1 MQKLTYDEVVE
12 TFASQGCKLLTK
24 SYKNNK
30 QQLTYLCTCG
40 HERSTSLS
48 NFKYYKDSEVSSYTL
63 CKRCISEKYTSNY
76 FKVNKNAM
84 HPKTFQK
91 VKRIMERRYEMT
103 KKYRSDFYPEN
114 YNRTL
119 TCWDCKETKSMR
131 LFPYRKQYKD
141 NKEKRC
147 KQCIRENHTY
157 RRDHHTIEQFTN
169 EMILSTKRNSRL
181 RESRGRKECGI
192 NTITVD
198 DVLTLKSQQNNIC
211 IYSGRTLVWE
221 RNHPDKASID
231 RIDSSKGYTPDNI
244 QLVTH
249 LVNQAKSNLDHDEF
263 IHLISDIYMHQT
275 QHPLHN

>member
-30 QQLTYLCTCG
+30 QQMTYVCTCG
-40 HERSTSLS
+40 HERTCSFQLFKIYTSQK
-48 NFKYYKDSEVSSYTL
+48 KYNYTL
-63 CKRCISEKYTSNY
+63 CKQCILDNRTTSY
-76 FKVNKNAM
+76 FKTNKNSI

-147 KQCIRENHTY
+147 KQCITI
-157 RRDHHTIEQFTN
+157 DHRKRVKNYTIEQFTN
-169 EMILSTKRNSRL
+169 EMILSTQANARKRARN
-181 RESRGRKECGI
+181 GRKECGI

-249 LVNQAKSNLDHDEF
+249 LVNQAKSNLYHDEF
-263 IHLISDIYMHQT
+263 MHLISDIYLHQT
-275 QHPLHN
+275 